1 MSCEEKSYKHHLNH
15 LDSHIEDLENQL
27 SHTNQEL
34 DELYNI
40 VENTPN
46 NMELGKRVR
55 QYYMENTEPIS
66 DESIVDRNQ
75 NWASSYNDV
84 NEEELNKPTNNQGF
98 ETSRSDEWRVE
109 QFNRNREPE
118 EWVNNV
124 DQMDDAVDELFP
136 KADIEER
143 IKYLEQELQHDGY
156 HDGYTLEG
164 MRAELKSL
172 KSQESEDNRQL
183 SLFDNEQ

>member
-1 MSCEEKSYKHHLNH
+1 
-15 LDSHIEDLENQL
+15 
-27 SHTNQEL
+27 
-34 DELYNI
+34 
-40 VENTPN
+40 
-46 NMELGKRVR
+46 MELGKRVR

-124 DQMDDAVDELFP
+124 DQMDDAVDELFG
-136 KADIEER
+136 KSSGFKTADPNVTPTTNDEE
-143 IKYLEQELQHDGY
+143 E
-156 HDGYTLEG
+156 
-164 MRAELKSL
+164 
-172 KSQESEDNRQL
+172 ED
-183 SLFDNEQ
+183 F